1 MGLLKASTN
10 EGPRLR
16 WLVADL
22 NSYFAS
28 CEQQE
33 NQDLRGKPIAVAPL
47 LSNTTCAIA
56 ASYEAKA
63 YGVKTG
69 TNIGEARKMCP
80 GLIVR
85 HPAQSSMS
93 NITTEF
99 WTRLRAAFPSST
111 SCRLMR
117 WPVCWIAAS
126 RP

>member
-1 MGLLKASTN
+1 MTGAVFTRTSGGSKLWAFLKASTN

-33 NQDLRGKPIAVAPL
+33 NPDLRGKPIAVAPL

-69 TNIGEARKMCP
+69 RISAKP
-80 GLIVR
+80 GRCALG
-85 HPAQSSMS
+85 
-93 NITTEF
+93 
-99 WTRLRAAFPSST
+99 
-111 SCRLMR
+111 
-117 WPVCWIAAS
+117 
-126 RP
+126 